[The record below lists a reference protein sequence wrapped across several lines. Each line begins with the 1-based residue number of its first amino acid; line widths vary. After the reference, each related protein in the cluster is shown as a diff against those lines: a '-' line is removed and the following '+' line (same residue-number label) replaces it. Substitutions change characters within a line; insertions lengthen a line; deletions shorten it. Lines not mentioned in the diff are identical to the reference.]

1 MKMNL
6 QNNGE
11 PKENMNHEYISL
23 NLQIMEDDEYK
34 TRIEELILKKKNI
47 GLLYLCLLTFSL
59 VSSFL
64 YILFFPTTYM

>member
-6 QNNGE
+6 HNNGE
-11 PKENMNHEYISL
+11 PKENINHEYVAL

-34 TRIEELILKKKNI
+34 TRIEELILKKNNI

-59 VSSFL
+59 VSPFL
-64 YILFFPTTYM
+64 YIYFSTTYM